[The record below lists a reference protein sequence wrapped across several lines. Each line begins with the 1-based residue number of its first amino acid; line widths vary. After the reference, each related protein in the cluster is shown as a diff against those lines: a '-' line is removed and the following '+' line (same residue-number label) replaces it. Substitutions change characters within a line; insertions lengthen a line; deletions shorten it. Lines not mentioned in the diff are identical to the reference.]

1 MENEEIKYINY
12 QLYGLGI
19 TLITTVIAIIITY
32 NQKLGAAKRK
42 KILTNKDSLK
52 LTYFN
57 RILILLIAILFLYI
71 NYRFYQIDKEKDV
84 DIKGDILQ
92 IIASILTIV
101 GALIAIYVVS
111 LSNTENIADIEN
123 PNI

>member
-1 MENEEIKYINY
+1 MEKEEIKYINY
-12 QLYGLGI
+12 QLLGLGI

-32 NQKLGAAKRK
+32 NQKLGTAKRE

-71 NYRFYQIDKEKDV
+71 NYRFYEIDKKKGI

-92 IIASILTIV
+92 ITASSLTII

-111 LSNTENIADIEN
+111 LSNTENITDIEN

>member
-12 QLYGLGI
+12 QLIGLGI

-32 NQKLGAAKRK
+32 NQKLGAAKK
-42 KILTNKDSLK
+42 EKILSNKNSLS

-71 NYRFYQIDKEKDV
+71 NYRFYEIDKEKGV

-92 IIASILTIV
+92 ITSSILTIV
-101 GALIAIYVVS
+101 GALIAIYVVT
-111 LSNTENIADIEN
+111 LSNAENIADIEN

>member
-12 QLYGLGI
+12 QLFGLGI

-32 NQKLGAAKRK
+32 NQKLGAAKEK
-42 KILTNKDSLK
+42 KILTNENSLK

-71 NYRFYQIDKEKDV
+71 NYRFYEIDKEKGV

-92 IIASILTIV
+92 ITASALTII

>member
-1 MENEEIKYINY
+1 MEKEEIKYINY
-12 QLYGLGI
+12 QLFGLGI

-32 NQKLGAAKRK
+32 NQKLGTAKK
-42 KILTNKDSLK
+42 EKILKNEDSLK

-57 RILILLIAILFLYI
+57 RIIILLIAILFLYI
-71 NYRFYQIDKEKDV
+71 NYRFYEIDKEKEVDV
-84 DIKGDILQ
+84 KGDILQ
-92 IIASILTIV
+92 ITASILTIV

-111 LSNTENIADIEN
+111 LSNTDSIADIEN

>member
-1 MENEEIKYINY
+1 MEKEEIKYINY
-12 QLYGLGI
+12 QLIGLGI

-32 NQKLGAAKRK
+32 NQKLGTAKK
-42 KILTNKDSLK
+42 EKILSNKDSLK

-71 NYRFYQIDKEKDV
+71 NYRFYEIDKEKGV

-92 IIASILTIV
+92 ITSSILTIV
-101 GALIAIYVVS
+101 GALIAIYVVT
-111 LSNTENIADIEN
+111 LSNAENIADIEN

>member
-12 QLYGLGI
+12 QLLGLGM

-32 NQKLGAAKRK
+32 NQKLGTAKRK

-57 RILILLIAILFLYI
+57 RIIILLIAILFLYI
-71 NYRFYQIDKEKDV
+71 NYRFYQIDKEKEV

-92 IIASILTIV
+92 IIASLLTIV
-101 GALIAIYVVS
+101 GALIAIYVVT

>member
-1 MENEEIKYINY
+1 MEKEEIKYINY
-12 QLYGLGI
+12 QLIGLGI

-32 NQKLGAAKRK
+32 NQKLGTAKK
-42 KILTNKDSLK
+42 EKILSNKDSLK

-71 NYRFYQIDKEKDV
+71 NYRFYEIDKEKGV

-92 IIASILTIV
+92 ITASILTIV

>member
-1 MENEEIKYINY
+1 MEKEEIKYINY
-12 QLYGLGI
+12 QLFGLGI

-32 NQKLGAAKRK
+32 NQKLGTAKK
-42 KILTNKDSLK
+42 EKILKNEDSLK

-57 RILILLIAILFLYI
+57 RIIILLIAILFLYI
-71 NYRFYQIDKEKDV
+71 NYRFYEIDKEKEVDV
-84 DIKGDILQ
+84 KGDILQ
-92 IIASILTIV
+92 ITASILTIV

-111 LSNTENIADIEN
+111 LSNTDSITDIEN

>member
-1 MENEEIKYINY
+1 MEKEEIKYINY
-12 QLYGLGI
+12 QLIGLGI

-32 NQKLGAAKRK
+32 NQKLGTAKK
-42 KILTNKDSLK
+42 EKILSSKDSLK

-71 NYRFYQIDKEKDV
+71 NYRFYEIDKEKGV

-92 IIASILTIV
+92 ITASILTIV

>member
-1 MENEEIKYINY
+1 MEKEEIKYINY
-12 QLYGLGI
+12 QLIGLGI

-32 NQKLGAAKRK
+32 NQKLGTAKK
-42 KILTNKDSLK
+42 ENIFSNKDSLK

-71 NYRFYQIDKEKDV
+71 NYRFYEIDKEKGV

-92 IIASILTIV
+92 ITASILTIV